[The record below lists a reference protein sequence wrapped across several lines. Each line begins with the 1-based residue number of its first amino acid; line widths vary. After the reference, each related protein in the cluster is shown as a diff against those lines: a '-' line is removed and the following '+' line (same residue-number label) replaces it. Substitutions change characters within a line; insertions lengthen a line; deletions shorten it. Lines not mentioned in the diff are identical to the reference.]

1 MNNAESHPR
10 RIKNILINPKFQ
22 LKLMSYFSILFVL
35 TTLSLYST
43 TLLFFW
49 KMQQKAHS
57 VGIPDEHVFYR
68 FLSNQKSEFDS
79 LFLGLAIFNFLLLI
93 GTGFLVSHR
102 IAGPIHK
109 LKEYLS
115 KDQAESSEFKL
126 RDSDF
131 FKELEPIVKNL
142 KSHKDL

>member
-10 RIKNILINPKFQ
+10 KFKNILINPKFQ
-22 LKLMSYFSILFVL
+22 LKLMSYFSVLFVL
-35 TTLSLYST
+35 TTLSFYST
-43 TLLFFW
+43 TFLLFW
-49 KMQQKAHS
+49 KMKQKAMA
-57 VGIPDEHVFYR
+57 VGIPDGHVFYR

-79 LFLGLAIFNFLLLI
+79 LFMGLAIFHFLLLI

-109 LKEYLS
+109 LKEFLS
-115 KDQAESSEFKL
+115 KGQSNPSDFKL

-131 FKELEPIVKNL
+131 FKELEPIVKDL
-142 KSHKDL
+142 KADERP